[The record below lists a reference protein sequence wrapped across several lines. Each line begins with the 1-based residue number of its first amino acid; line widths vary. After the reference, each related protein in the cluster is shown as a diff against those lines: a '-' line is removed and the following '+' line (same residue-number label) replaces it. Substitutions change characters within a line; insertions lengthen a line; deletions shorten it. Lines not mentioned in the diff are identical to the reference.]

1 MQNCN
6 CSELLTERRVAAII
20 QTNNKFYR
28 RRLVNIDW
36 NVKEY
41 LKDFAFV
48 PKYGEAVLDMI
59 ARAGDTGGGFRL
71 RQWRADRQADR
82 ARLPGHRCGCLRV
95 DAGPCQGAPP
105 RHDVFA
111 SRCLHVP
118 TAGAGGRHLQQR
130 RTN

>member
-1 MQNCN
+1 M
-6 CSELLTERRVAAII
+6 
-20 QTNNKFYR
+20 
-28 RRLVNIDW
+28 NIDW

-59 ARAGDTGGGFRL
+59 DAAPGTLAVDLGCGNGGLTGKLIERGYR
-71 RQWRADRQADR
+71 
-82 ARLPGHRCGCLRV
+82 GHRCGCLRV